1 MSVGPRASRK
11 RRRPGILWPLFALT
25 LMSIGVA
32 VALPSFLYIEKPPAS
47 RPDLVFK
54 GEKQAF
60 PVVIERGEAYVPF
73 QFVKEVIDPDA
84 FWDET
89 GTVVVTTKDKVVKLK
104 TDSLTAHV
112 NQNPVDLQ
120 VPVVLENG
128 EPYIPSSVL
137 ETLYPLSAS
146 YYADEGVFIARPV
159 DEASLVGT
167 SVSDVVVRVN
177 PSPLSR
183 RVGVVPA
190 GTEFYIHS
198 VKGGWLRVDTSE
210 GLVGWVS
217 SRDIDRTEEREPSH
231 RPPRDYTPRPLGS
244 DKIALVWE
252 QVDRHNPDT
261 SKIGDMPGLNV
272 ISPTWFRLGEKP
284 GEVDNYADF
293 RYVSWAHERGYQVWA
308 LFSNSFEL
316 ERTKTMLRDSDL
328 RDKVISQILMYARLY
343 SLDGINIDFEN
354 VYQDD
359 APYLTQ
365 FVRELTPLLHEAGL
379 TVSIDVTVKS
389 LSPTWSMCFERSR
402 LAEVVDY
409 VMLMA
414 YDEFYAGSPVAGPTA
429 SIPWTE
435 WTVQKTLEEV
445 PAEKLVLGV
454 PFYTRLWT
462 EVKEGSR
469 VKVSQVAY
477 GMSSSEAWVRS
488 QGVDATIDPDTGL
501 RYAEKTSGDKTYKIW
516 LEDAGSMTKRMEI
529 ADSYGLAG
537 IAAWRRG
544 LETPDIWDVISD
556 YVER

>member
-1 MSVGPRASRK
+1 MSLGPRASRK
-11 RRRPGILWPLFALT
+11 RTRPRYVWPAIAFALM
-25 LMSIGVA
+25 LAGALLA
-32 VALPSFLYIEKPPAS
+32 VPSFLYVEKQPAA
-47 RPDLVFK
+47 RPHLIYK
-54 GEKQAF
+54 GEEQAF
-60 PVVIERGEAYVPF
+60 PVVVERGEAYVPF
-73 QFVKEVIDPDA
+73 QFVKEKIDSNA

-89 GTVVVTTKDKVVKLK
+89 GTVIVTTKDKVVKLK

-120 VPVVLENG
+120 VPVVLESG
-128 EPYIPSSVL
+128 EPYIPSSIL
-137 ETLYPLSAS
+137 ETLYPLSVS
-146 YYADEGVFIARPV
+146 YHPDEGVFIARPT

-167 SVSDVVVRVN
+167 SVSDVVVRVD
-177 PSPLSR
+177 PSLLAR
-183 RVGVVPA
+183 RVGVAPA

-284 GEVDNYADF
+284 GEVENYADF

-462 EVKEGSR
+462 EVKEGSH

-488 QGVDATIDPDTGL
+488 QGVEATIDPDRGL

>member
-1 MSVGPRASRK
+1 MSIGPRALRRK
-11 RRRPGILWPLFALT
+11 RKPGLVWPFIALA
-25 LMSIGVA
+25 LMSIGVLL
-32 VALPSFLYIEKPPAS
+32 ALPSFLYVEKPPAS
-47 RPDLVFK
+47 RPDLIFK

-73 QFVKEVIDPDA
+73 RFVKEAIDPNA

-89 GTVVVTTKDKVVKLK
+89 GTVIVTTKDKVVKLK

-120 VPVVLENG
+120 VPVVLEKG
-128 EPYIPSSVL
+128 EPYIPSSIL
-137 ETLYPLSAS
+137 ETLYPLAAS
-146 YYADEGVFIARPV
+146 YYPDEGVFIASPT
-159 DEASLVGT
+159 DEASLIGT
-167 SVSDVVVRVN
+167 SDSDVVVRVS
-177 PSPLSR
+177 PSMLAR
-183 RVGVVPA
+183 RTGVAPA
-190 GTEFYIHS
+190 GTEFNIHT
-198 VKGGWLRVDTSE
+198 VKGGWLRVDTSQ

-217 SRDIDRTEEREPSH
+217 ARDIDRTEKRGPSH
-231 RPPRDYTPRPLGS
+231 QPPKDYTPQPLGAE
-244 DKIALVWE
+244 KVVLAWE
-252 QVDRHNPDT
+252 HVERHNPDT

-272 ISPTWFRLGEKP
+272 ISPTWFRLGEEP
-284 GEVDNYADF
+284 GEVENYADF

-316 ERTKTMLRDSDL
+316 ERTRAVLRNSDL

-389 LSPTWSMCFERSR
+389 MSPTWSRCYERSR

-414 YDEFYAGSPVAGPTA
+414 YDQFYAGSPVAGPTA
-429 SIPWTE
+429 AIPWTE

-462 EVKEGSR
+462 EVKDGSQ

-477 GMSSSEAWVRS
+477 GMPSSEAWVRS
-488 QGVDATIDPDTGL
+488 QGIEAVIDPETGL
-501 RYAEKTSGDKTYKIW
+501 RYAEKTSGNKTYKIW
-516 LEDAGSMTKRMEI
+516 LEDAGSMRKRTEI
-529 ADSYGLAG
+529 ARSYGLAG

-544 LETPDIWDVISD
+544 FETPDIWEVISE
-556 YVER
+556 YVGR